1 MGVKLHPLKQNSAA
15 ASSKAM
21 IRFKWGTSSDFI
33 LKIIAQFF
41 RENNLWFVKMVT
53 EPSVYYSCK
62 NEKQIGTHSPLYF
75 IRRKVNPICFL
86 EQDYFNDSL

>member
-1 MGVKLHPLKQNSAA
+1 MDVGVKLHPLKQNSAA

-41 RENNLWFVKMVT
+41 RENNLWFVKMVDRG
-53 EPSVYYSCK
+53 EMAASGFC
-62 NEKQIGTHSPLYF
+62 SPGSG
-75 IRRKVNPICFL
+75 RKRIPGLQN
-86 EQDYFNDSL
+86 QDWNDIIKSLPL